1 MARKFIHLKFKKSL
15 ILWQKMFQNQIIFSR
30 ENSKLNFF
38 FIKQKEKK
46 MVWARKFKYLNLPVE
61 VVVGNCGKPLV
72 LMVVTNWSCNRSIYR
87 MVSSNIWVYKK
98 TKMKF
103 LARKFKFLKLTF
115 EASFFLAKVGTMDF
129 NRRNSAFLTYFRYF
143 FTTFWLAV
151 IFKLV
156 DFGGVLN
163 SYFGAFCCVQS
174 SVVASF
180 SSSWRNKKIE
190 INE

>member
-1 MARKFIHLKFKKSL
+1 MKIQNWIFSTEAKI
-15 ILWQKMFQNQIIFSR
+15 QKMV
-30 ENSKLNFF
+30 L
-38 FIKQKEKK
+38 
-46 MVWARKFKYLNLPVE
+46 ARKFKYLNLPVE

-72 LMVVTNWSCNRSIYR
+72 LMVVTNWSCNRSIYW
-87 MVSSNIWVYKK
+87 MVSSNISVYK
-98 TKMKF
+98 TKIEF
-103 LARKFKFLKLTF
+103 LARKFKLLKLTF
-115 EASFFLAKVGTMDF
+115 EASFFFAKVGTMDF

-143 FTTFWLAV
+143 FTTFWL

-180 SSSWRNKKIE
+180 SSSWRDKKVE